1 MSTPAHLAA
10 FPTLQG
16 LPQFDVP
23 QLPDFLKPPKNF
35 RSASFDV
42 SYLDASM
49 RITRGDRGELR
60 IYLRDR
66 PLEARAP
73 ADYVD

>member
-1 MSTPAHLAA
+1 MHQ
-10 FPTLQG
+10 TLLLQN
-16 LPQFDVP
+16 LPQFGVP
-23 QLPDFLKPPKNF
+23 ELPDFLKPPKNF

-60 IYLRDR
+60 VYLRDK
-66 PLEARAP
+66 PLTTAAP
-73 ADYVD
+73 ADYLD